1 VRAGGSPLAGARVRV
16 LGEMPECLP
25 APATTDGN
33 GFAFQLPPGGPYDL
47 QAVAPDGR
55 VGYAR
60 VNSLQ
65 ANLTQNIDLPATSPL
80 NGGPI
85 YETGVPFVNGWTVQ
99 AYYRTGVNAG
109 RLAHA
114 GVEAGPPTGDG
125 LFSLALEVG
134 PAYDL
139 VGQPPAGSAYPFQI
153 LYEDYCHAGQP
164 CSNYNLGSV
173 RLRDGFTLGGRVSTS
188 TGQGATGSPIALVRE
203 TDVRLGLEL
212 SAGTDGNYS
221 ALLRSGTWIMTVFPA
236 GEAFAQGALSYLVPR
251 QSIVNADVTKDIS
264 LVQGASRIF
273 QGRLLNDQNIG
284 LSGVEVRLLL
294 LEQPVQ
300 EGSFS
305 GCDQEWT
312 TTEADGSF
320 SIQCNI
326 IE

>member
-1 VRAGGSPLAGARVRV
+1 
-16 LGEMPECLP
+16 
-25 APATTDGN
+25 
-33 GFAFQLPPGGPYDL
+33 
-47 QAVAPDGR
+47 VAPDGR

-85 YETGVPFVNGWTVQ
+85 YETGVPHVNGWTVQ
-99 AYYRTGVNAG
+99 AFYRTGVNAG

-114 GVEAGPPTGDG
+114 GVLAGPPTGDG

-212 SAGTDGNYS
+212 AAGVDGNYS
-221 ALLRSGTWIMTVFPA
+221 ALLRPGGWIITVLPA
-236 GEAFAQGALSYLVPR
+236 VEAFALGALSYLIPR
-251 QSIVNADVTKDIS
+251 QSIVNADVTKNVP
-264 LVQGASRIF
+264 LGAGEVATFR
-273 QGRLLNDQNIG
+273 GRLLTAQG
-284 LSGVEVRLLL
+284 AGQGGVQVRLLVM
-294 LEQPVQ
+294 EQPMQ
-300 EGSFS
+300 EGSYS
-305 GCDQEWT
+305 VCESAWV
-312 TTEADGSF
+312 TTEADGGYQ
-320 SIQCNI
+320 IRCNLAPP
-326 IE
+326 